1 MTFAYLSTHEAIV
14 RVALFTAA
22 FGALAVLELLV
33 PRRRLTRGRWSRW
46 PVNLGLMLI
55 YIALTRLAA
64 PLATVGVAIWA
75 AAEQKFGLF
84 NLLPGLTWLEAGL
97 AVIALD
103 AAVWM
108 QHVASHRV
116 PWLWR
121 LHRVHHS
128 DVGFD
133 LTTGVRFHPGEVL
146 LSLAF
151 KAAVVVAL
159 GASPTA
165 TLIFELTLSLGALF
179 THANVRLP
187 VGLDRMLRRLF
198 VTPDMH
204 RVHHSVVRAET
215 DSNFGFGLSVWDRL
229 AGLYRPDAAAGQ
241 SDVVFGLA
249 EFRSPEDN
257 RLDRLITQ
265 PLRPTRD
272 GPD

>member
-1 MTFAYLSTHEAIV
+1 MTTAYLSTHEAIV

-22 FGALAVLELLV
+22 FGALAVLELMV

-46 PVNLGLMLI
+46 PANLGLMLI
-55 YIALTRLAA
+55 YTALTRLAA

-75 AAEQKFGLF
+75 AEQTFGLF
-84 NLLPGLTWLEAGL
+84 NLLPGPAWLEAGL

-151 KAAVVVAL
+151 KAAVVVTL
-159 GASPTA
+159 GASPIA
-165 TLIFELTLSLGALF
+165 ALIFELTLSLGALF

-187 VGLDRMLRRLF
+187 GGLDRMLRRLF

-204 RVHHSVVRAET
+204 RVHHSAVRSET

-229 AGLYRPDAAAGQ
+229 AGIYRPDAAAGQ
-241 SDVVFGLA
+241 SGVVFGLA
-249 EFRSPEDN
+249 EFRSPEDG

-265 PLRPTRD
+265 PLRPTENEVD
-272 GPD
+272 